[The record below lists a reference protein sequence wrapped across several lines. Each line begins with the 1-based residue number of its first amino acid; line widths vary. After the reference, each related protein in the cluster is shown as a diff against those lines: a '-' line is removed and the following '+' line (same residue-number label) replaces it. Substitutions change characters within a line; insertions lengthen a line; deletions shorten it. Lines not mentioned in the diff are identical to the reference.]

1 MPKAKPTHVVVHRIE
16 LQEKEREYLE
26 QMVAGQTVKNI
37 VVPAAIAGG
46 IAGAGYLGYKAL
58 NAAYE
63 WGDDVVDDLKR
74 EYTDAKEKAET
85 VAKVGVSVSDTVLE
99 NSPVGGVWRVTRWM
113 FGGSI
118 I

>member
-26 QMVAGQTVKNI
+26 QVVAGQTVKNI
-37 VVPAAIAGG
+37 VVPAAITAGV
-46 IAGAGYLGYKAL
+46 AGAGYLGYKAL

-74 EYTDAKEKAET
+74 EYTEHKEKVET
-85 VAKVGVSVSDTVLE
+85 AAKVSGIYLE
-99 NSPVGGVWRVTRWM
+99 RSPGPLGNFYRVGKWLFT
-113 FGGSI
+113 
-118 I
+118 

>member
-26 QMVAGQTVKNI
+26 QVVAGQTVKNI
-37 VVPAAIAGG
+37 VVPAAITAGV
-46 IAGAGYLGYKAL
+46 AGAGYLGYKAL

-74 EYTDAKEKAET
+74 EYTEHKEKVKQT
-85 VAKVGVSVSDTVLE
+85 VSTGDAILTR
-99 NSPVGGVWRVTRWM
+99 SPGPLGNFWRVGKWLMT
-113 FGGSI
+113 
-118 I
+118 